1 MLSLIHILLIQMAN
15 IDELT
20 AMLNRR
26 AGKKALQ
33 ETLEQARQQQLPV
46 TICMYDINI
55 LKEINDHYGHNEGDF
70 IITSIASM
78 VKQHLGPHDY
88 PFRLYSDEFILVFW
102 DCQEAKA
109 AQIMARIRKGLEEN
123 IELKQKPYEIGFC
136 CGILEI
142 PPDMILNLAEVLTLV
157 DEKMYQQKRQLHI
170 VKAEKARLSQ
180 HNQQISSQ
188 TFTYNQEYLY
198 DALVQSTDDYIYV
211 CNMQTGTF
219 QYTPAMVE
227 EFGLPGEIVQNA
239 AAVWGA
245 KIQEHDK
252 QAFLESNQEITD
264 NRTNH
269 HCVEY
274 RAQNRKG
281 EWIWLRCRG
290 YLERDEKGEPR
301 LFAGFITN
309 LGKKNKIDHVTGLF
323 NKFEFEETVTHLL
336 QEHPQKRLGLSLIHI

>member
-1 MLSLIHILLIQMAN
+1 
-15 IDELT
+15 
-20 AMLNRR
+20 
-26 AGKKALQ
+26 
-33 ETLEQARQQQLPV
+33 
-46 TICMYDINI
+46 
-55 LKEINDHYGHNEGDF
+55 
-70 IITSIASM
+70 
-78 VKQHLGPHDY
+78 
-88 PFRLYSDEFILVFW
+88 
-102 DCQEAKA
+102 
-109 AQIMARIRKGLEEN
+109 
-123 IELKQKPYEIGFC
+123 
-136 CGILEI
+136 
-142 PPDMILNLAEVLTLV
+142 
-157 DEKMYQQKRQLHI
+157 
-170 VKAEKARLSQ
+170 
-180 HNQQISSQ
+180 
-188 TFTYNQEYLY
+188 
-198 DALVQSTDDYIYV
+198 
-211 CNMQTGTF
+211 
-219 QYTPAMVE
+219 MVE

-336 QEHPQKRLGLSLIHI
+336 QEHPQKRLGIMVLGLDEFRHINDLYRCV